1 MVIRMGC
8 AADTDNLVRYLLM
21 AGEGIFEHLFDDAY
35 PGLTA
40 RDALALGVG
49 DETSP
54 YHFEN
59 AYLVEAENG
68 AVGCLVAFPSE
79 ELGLPEI
86 VYSVLPKERIDPAR
100 PLFEQRVPDSF
111 YINTLAVDEA
121 ARGRGVGTLLLDFA
135 SELARSSGCDSLT
148 LHAWG
153 DNEPALT
160 LYRSHG
166 FQELEKIHL
175 PKTPALAHD
184 APMLLLKCPLA

>member
-1 MVIRMGC
+1 M
-8 AADTDNLVRYLLM
+8 
-21 AGEGIFEHLFDDAY
+21 FEHLFDDAY

-40 RDALALGVG
+40 KDALALGVG

-59 AYLVEAENG
+59 AYLVETESG
-68 AVGCLVAFPSE
+68 VVGCLIAFPADD
-79 ELGLPEI
+79 LGLPEI
-86 VYSVLPKERIDPAR
+86 VYSILPKDRIDPAR
-100 PLFEQRVPDSF
+100 PLFERQLPDSF

-121 ARGRGVGTLLLDFA
+121 VRGRGVGSLLLDFA

-153 DNEPALT
+153 DNDAALS
-160 LYRSHG
+160 LYRAYG
-166 FQELEKIHL
+166 FQELERIEL
-175 PKTPALAHD
+175 PKSAALTHG

>member
-1 MVIRMGC
+1 MEIRMGC

-21 AGEGIFEHLFDDAY
+21 AGEGIFEHLFDGAY

-49 DETSP
+49 DEASP

-59 AYLVEAENG
+59 AYLVETERG
-68 AVGCLVAFPSE
+68 VVGCLVAFPAD

-86 VYSVLPKERIDPAR
+86 VYSVLPKDRIDPAR
-100 PLFEQRVPDSF
+100 PLFEEGVPDSF

-121 ARGRGVGTLLLDFA
+121 ARGKGVGSLLLDFA

-153 DNEPALT
+153 DNEAALS
-160 LYRSHG
+160 LYRAYG
-166 FQELEKIHL
+166 FSELKKIHL
-175 PKTPALAHD
+175 PRTPALDHD
-184 APMLLLKCPLA
+184 APMLLLKRSLV

>member
-1 MVIRMGC
+1 MEIRMGC
-8 AADTDNLVRYLLM
+8 AADTENLVRYLLM
-21 AGEGIFEHLFDDAY
+21 AGEGLFEHLFDDAY

-59 AYLVEAENG
+59 AYLVEMESG
-68 AVGCLVAFPSE
+68 VVGCLVAFPAD

-100 PLFEQRVPDSF
+100 PLFERRVPDSF

-121 ARGRGVGTLLLDFA
+121 ARGQGVASLLLDFA
-135 SELARSSGCDSLT
+135 SELARSSGCDNLT

-153 DNEPALT
+153 DNDIALS
-160 LYRSHG
+160 LYRAYG
-166 FQELEKIHL
+166 FHELEKIEL
-175 PKTPALAHD
+175 PRTTTLAHD